1 MALPLR
7 AVQRLPSQ
15 RLDVVT
21 GLEPEDAEDGAHG
34 WFLRILDSQTKKT
47 RTSQYGLR
55 GLCVCRALTAGP
67 SGSII
72 QAIVVG
78 AQRGHGSIL
87 HQPPP
92 ADKRRFRL

>member
-1 MALPLR
+1 M
-7 AVQRLPSQ
+7 
-15 RLDVVT
+15 
-21 GLEPEDAEDGAHG
+21 EHMG
-34 WFLRILDSQTKKT
+34 WFLRILETKKT

-72 QAIVVG
+72 QAIGIG
-78 AQRGHGSIL
+78 AQRGHGPIL
-87 HQPPP
+87 HHRPA